1 MVCCRE
7 CIPVWWGALVKIGTQ
22 ILRSR
27 SWPCSESINKSNPRE
42 ALSSPPG
49 HSATENFPSTF
60 PLVRILTPSHFTH
73 RDFRFLFVT
82 TSSKKRNP
90 DPIQSHGVLD
100 DRPAM
105 RRSLPAHRAAP
116 PTLPRRRLL
125 PLLLASPALAK
136 TLPAFAEGDSHRVFV
151 RGRITVEGGE
161 PTSSSSALYIT
172 ARPAKA
178 ADVPRAIL
186 DGSNGK
192 PPPCLAARIPL
203 TSDSFPYEFSL
214 TDLDLT
220 PEGASSA
227 ESGRW
232 FDGIDL
238 VVSARYDT
246 DGVAATRDPTDLVG
260 RAIARRDPIVIQLKG
275 RGFGGKLVTS
285 KGSSSKP

>member
-1 MVCCRE
+1 
-7 CIPVWWGALVKIGTQ
+7 
-22 ILRSR
+22 
-27 SWPCSESINKSNPRE
+27 
-42 ALSSPPG
+42 
-49 HSATENFPSTF
+49 
-60 PLVRILTPSHFTH
+60 
-73 RDFRFLFVT
+73 
-82 TSSKKRNP
+82 
-90 DPIQSHGVLD
+90 
-100 DRPAM
+100 M